1 MNKFESVFRLLMSK
15 KVICEYASPIEYT
28 YLSDTRNR
36 SDMNQYLSR
45 ISMTTVETQDGLG
58 FYCGCENI
66 DNTRKKNEVLKDFEV
81 FSQTMEGIIAWLKLA
96 RNIDSDSRPI
106 MAGGKLSESE
116 LLAAIEESNSL
127 QNQLDHI
134 AHKLKRAHK
143 SKESK
148 TKLRSILDYLV
159 QEGYFVSPSSTGS
172 LFIATAKWSLL
183 YETLEFIAINEGM
196 LEREAD
202 GGNELDS
209 QMELI

>member
-1 MNKFESVFRLLMSK
+1 MNKFESTFRLLMAK
-15 KVICEYASPIEYT
+15 KVICEYSSPLEHA
-28 YLSDTRNR
+28 YLSDTSDR

-45 ISMTTVETQDGLG
+45 IGMTIVKTQDGLG
-58 FYCGCENI
+58 FYCGYESI
-66 DNTRKKNEVLKDFEV
+66 DNTRKKNEVLKDFET
-81 FSQTMEGIIAWLKLA
+81 FSQTMEGIVAWLKLA
-96 RNIDSDSRPI
+96 RNIDLDSKPI

-127 QNQLDHI
+127 QNQLNHI
-134 AHKLKRAHK
+134 AHKLKRGNK

-159 QEGYFVSPSSTGS
+159 QEGYFISPFSTGS

-196 LEREAD
+196 LESEAD
-202 GGNELDS
+202 GENELDT